1 MTHGADPVILVHG
14 AWQGSW
20 VWADFMPLLEAV
32 GLSSHAVDLP
42 GNGADDTPMQ
52 DVNLDLYVRHLGEL
66 IDAIGRPVSLVGHSG
81 GGAVCTAV
89 AEAFADKVSRI
100 AYVAGMMLPSGM
112 TFGDMLSRERAAERG
127 LLGIGPFLQWSPDR
141 TVSTVPPDAGARI
154 FLNDVPPETAL
165 RHARHLTP
173 QAEAGRAVAVGWT
186 AERVGRLPRLY
197 VECSRDLS
205 IAPEL
210 QRRMQDLVPGAVRVM
225 LDAGHAP
232 HVSAPGELAEVL
244 IPFLQE

>member
-20 VWADFMPLLEAV
+20 VWADFVPLLEAV

-154 FLNDVPPETAL
+154 FLNDVPPEIAL

-173 QAEAGRAVAVGWT
+173 RPRQVARSPSGGLRKGSAGCRGFTSNAAGIFRLRRNSSVACRIWFP
-186 AERVGRLPRLY
+186 A
-197 VECSRDLS
+197 LS
-205 IAPEL
+205 E
-210 QRRMQDLVPGAVRVM
+210 VM